1 MHLLLLNYG
10 CLHDTLSAEEPC
22 LTWQKPSKSLP
33 SEVATSVC
41 WEVSSLYP
49 RTVIVCSLARCSTQT
64 STSTS
69 QTTQTQE
76 AAFQH
81 TGAPGSPN
89 RRHGH
94 GSAQTKL
101 DRFHSKLIARK
112 SFKIYKNSKRYFD
125 RLLMSKSQWVKYHQH
140 FILCII
146 C

>member
-10 CLHDTLSAEEPC
+10 CLHDTLSVEEPC
-22 LTWQKPSKSLP
+22 LTWQKPRKSLP
-33 SEVATSVC
+33 SEVDTSVC

-49 RTVIVCSLARCSTQT
+49 RTALVCSLARCSTQT
-64 STSTS
+64 STSAS
-69 QTTQTQE
+69 QITQTQ
-76 AAFQH
+76 AAASLH

-94 GSAQTKL
+94 GSTQTKL

-112 SFKIYKNSKRYFD
+112 SFKICKNSKRYFD
-125 RLLMSKSQWVKYHQH
+125 RLLMSKSQWVKYHHH